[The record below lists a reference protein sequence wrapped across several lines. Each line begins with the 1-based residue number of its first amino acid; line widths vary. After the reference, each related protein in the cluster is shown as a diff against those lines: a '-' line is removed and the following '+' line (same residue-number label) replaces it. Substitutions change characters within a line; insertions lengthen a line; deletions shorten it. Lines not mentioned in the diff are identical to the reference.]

1 MVITILTP
9 YYHQD
14 GITIY
19 HADCRD
25 VLPLLSAE
33 GVAVV
38 SDVPYG
44 RALRSGWNGAHG
56 DCEIVNDGDTT
67 LRDYVVAWAA
77 ACAAPAVIFGSPA
90 VPRPAGATHDR
101 VLIWD
106 KGDHVGM
113 GDLSWPWKPNY
124 EEIYILGEG
133 YAGRRT
139 SSVLRY
145 NAIAH
150 TVALAQGGRT
160 HPTEKPV
167 GLMRDLILKCPG
179 HTVIDPFMG
188 SGATLVAAKSVG
200 RRAIGIEVEE
210 RYCEAAALRLAQ
222 SVMTFEEAA

>member
-1 MVITILTP
+1 MRP
-9 YYHQD
+9 YYDED

-19 HADCRD
+19 HGDCRK
-25 VLPLLSAE
+25 VLPLLSTE
-33 GVAVV
+33 GVTVV

-56 DCEIVNDGDTT
+56 DCEIANDNDTA
-67 LRDYVVAWAA
+67 LRDHVVAWAVA
-77 ACAAPAVIFGSPA
+77 HAIPAVIFGSPA
-90 VPRPAGATHDR
+90 IPRPEGVTHDR

-133 YAGRRT
+133 FAGPRT
-139 SSVLRY
+139 TSVLRY
-145 NAIAH
+145 LAIAG
-150 TVALAQGGRT
+150 TVAVTQGRS

-179 HTVIDPFMG
+179 HTVLDPFMG

-200 RRAIGIEVEE
+200 RRAIGIEIEE
-210 RYCEAAALRLAQ
+210 RYCDIAVRRLAQ
-222 SVMTFEEAA
+222 SVMNLEAA